1 MRTGNIVILCGDS
14 GSGKTTLLLKLIE
27 QLKKNKLIKKGI
39 LSPAVFEDARKTGI
53 NLLNVYTGEECSFAK
68 PNDSGE
74 GVLATRGWR
83 MDPKAVEC
91 AKATLKLAT
100 PCDILFVDELGPLEF
115 DRREGLIEGFSALD
129 SRAYQ
134 LALVTIR
141 PTLLDKAR
149 ALWPDAKVL
158 VVTRDSQDDLILE
171 LIEMINSK
179 NI

>member
-83 MDPKAVEC
+83 MDPKAVEY

-115 DRREGLIEGFSALD
+115 DRREGLIEGFSALN

>member
-53 NLLNVYTGEECSFAK
+53 NLLNVYTGEEYSFAK

-83 MDPKAVEC
+83 MDPKAVEY

-115 DRREGLIEGFSALD
+115 DRGEGLIEGFSALN